1 LTLGIRYKKK
11 PRLNVVT
18 QNVLGIRKIKKMKWH
33 AHWILLGTKT
43 TLELKNEVGPLNN
56 FLPKFIWNGPL
67 YKNLIV
73 MSDTNNFVPNNNNFV
88 KNSPGPNYLNS
99 VK

>member
-43 TLELKNEVGPLNN
+43 TLELK
-56 FLPKFIWNGPL
+56 K
-67 YKNLIV
+67 
-73 MSDTNNFVPNNNNFV
+73 
-88 KNSPGPNYLNS
+88 
-99 VK
+99 